1 MRNRKLPLI
10 ASVLVALFGASV
22 VLACGDDFPWDL
34 LTNRAATLDTMPI
47 NNTFAYAAARL
58 APSPKDDLHAIEPEF
73 TEGDTG
79 PGTLADALTQAET
92 AGLSSSE
99 AATLQQVRAET
110 SGDQAYNKGELLPAS
125 VRLYTAGAVDFHKG
139 DANKAIARFQK
150 VLNLPAGDRRDR
162 EVWAAYMLGRLY
174 GSKHEVAKASKS
186 FELTRDFVSDG
197 TPDPLGLAVASY
209 GEEARLH
216 LDRARE
222 LQKSKKRSAKQLQ
235 KYGHEIASATA
246 LYAEQAAHGSK
257 IGIDSLRMVTDEVL
271 GDDATIEASICDP
284 TVQQLLVDRLLADNA
299 GPPEADSGGS
309 QLSQVVSATQ
319 KCRDQHLD
327 NADQLA
333 AIAYRAGDYHL
344 AQRLVARAT
353 GPLAYWVRARLAM
366 QQGNIAE
373 AAKDYVEASKAFP
386 ASTNANSPDA
396 GIKAFVTGQNTVLTL
411 SRGEYVD
418 ALEQL
423 YPYVATFWADVAY
436 LAERVL
442 TVDELKTFVD
452 IHTDAQVQPVVS
464 RANLPSPFG
473 SNSEGAENQSATD
486 NGPATI
492 DKLRDLLAR
501 RLVRAGRYQE
511 ALNYAPAL
519 EVNPSTPAG
528 ATSSPAAVS
537 TVSPVTAAESGVWQ
551 TQTIGTAAGSSPAS
565 TPTAWPLTI
574 TQVGRL
580 SSAPKSLAVPE
591 PRPHMHRHRHRR
603 NISAP
608 PNDAIAEYV
617 QALND
622 ANTARSE
629 VDRARALYRA
639 AAMAGDF
646 GSGAK
651 IMGTGGPPDFV
662 DPFAFGLGTDDQF
675 VSKGERQRY
684 NDSAPKPDFRYHYIF
699 VGADEAIR
707 AAALLPPRSQAFAA
721 VLCNAT
727 SWMIDGKSCPASAAD
742 LRTSLTAYGSTTA
755 NTANPLTLDVLWV
768 EESNA
773 RINLSCQ
780 LYQRYLKAG
789 AVVTWATDFGRDC
802 PEPDFASAIDFVQVQ
817 EIREARRRTQMIH
830 HRWLV
835 LFQLALVAA
844 CLGASTWW
852 FLRHRYV

>member
-10 ASVLVALFGASV
+10 ASALAALFGASI
-22 VLACGDDFPWDL
+22 VLACGPDFPWNL

-47 NNTFAYAAARL
+47 NNTFAIAVARL
-58 APSPKDDLHAIEPEF
+58 APSPKDDLHAIEPEY

-92 AGLSSSE
+92 AGLSSTE
-99 AATLQQVRAET
+99 AATLQQMRAET
-110 SGDQAYNKGELLPAS
+110 SGDHAYDEGKLLPAS

-139 DANKAIARFQK
+139 DTSKAIARFQEI
-150 VLNLPAGDRRDR
+150 LDLPASDRRDR

-174 GSKHEVAKASKS
+174 SSRGEIAEASKS
-186 FELTRDFVSDG
+186 FALTRDFVTEG
-197 TPDPLGLAVASY
+197 APDPLGLAVASY

-216 LDRARE
+216 FDRAHE
-222 LQKSKKRSAKQLQ
+222 LQKSKKKSAALLQ
-235 KYGHEIASATA
+235 KYGREIASATA

-257 IGIDSLRMVTDEVL
+257 IAIDSLRMVASEVL
-271 GDDATIEASICDP
+271 GDGATIEASICDP
-284 TVQQLLVDRLLADNA
+284 TVQQLVVDRLLADNA
-299 GPPEADSGGS
+299 SPPEADSGGGS

-333 AIAYRAGDYHL
+333 AIAYRSGDYHL
-344 AQRLVARAT
+344 AQRLVAQAT

-373 AAKDYVEASKAFP
+373 ATKDYAEASKAFP
-386 ASTNANSPDA
+386 ASTDANSPDA
-396 GIKAFVTGQNTVLTL
+396 GIKAFVTGQNSILTL
-411 SRGEYVD
+411 ARGEYVD

-423 YPYVATFWADVAY
+423 YPYAATFWGDVAY

-452 IHTDAQVQPVVS
+452 THKDTQLQPVAS
-464 RANLPSPFG
+464 LANLPAPFG
-473 SNSEGAENQSATD
+473 FESADAGIQAGTD

-501 RLVRAGRYQE
+501 KLVRAGRYQE

-519 EVNPSTPAG
+519 EVKTP
-528 ATSSPAAVS
+528 TPAAVPS
-537 TVSPVTAAESGVWQ
+537 VAASATAFLVPQAQSSPNSGVV
-551 TQTIGTAAGSSPAS
+551 A
-565 TPTAWPLTI
+565 
-574 TQVGRL
+574 
-580 SSAPKSLAVPE
+580 KS
-591 PRPHMHRHRHRR
+591 RRHRHRR
-603 NISAP
+603 DFSQP

-617 QALND
+617 QALNQ
-622 ANTARSE
+622 ANAGRSNVE
-629 VDRARALYRA
+629 RARALYQA
-639 AAMAGDF
+639 AAMASDF
-646 GSGAK
+646 GSGEK
-651 IMGTGGPPDFV
+651 IMGTEGPPDFV
-662 DPFAFGLGTDDQF
+662 NQVIFGLGDDDQF

-684 NDSAPKPDFRYHYIF
+684 NDSAARPDFRYHYVF

-727 SWMIDGKSCPASAAD
+727 SWMTHTKSCPASAS
-742 LRTSLTAYGSTTA
+742 SLLASPVAYGSTTP
-755 NTANPLTLDVLWV
+755 NIANPLTADVLWLD
-768 EESNA
+768 ESNA

-780 LYQRYLKAG
+780 LYQRYLKKG
-789 AVVTWATDFGRDC
+789 AVVSWATDFGHDC
-802 PEPDFASAIDFVQVQ
+802 PDPDFDSAIHFVQAQ
-817 EIREARRRTQMIH
+817 EIRDARRRTQTIH
-830 HRWLV
+830 HRWTV
-835 LFQLALVAA
+835 LFQLALVAV

-852 FLRHRYV
+852 FLRHRYA

>member
-10 ASVLVALFGASV
+10 AVVAACLGASV
-22 VLACGDDFPWDL
+22 ALACGPDFPWGL

-47 NNTFAYAAARL
+47 NNTFAIAVARL
-58 APSPKDDLHAIEPEF
+58 APSPKDDLHAIEPEY

-92 AGLSSSE
+92 AGLSSTD
-99 AATLQQVRAET
+99 AATLQQMRGET
-110 SGDQAYNKGELLPAS
+110 SGDHAYDEGKLLPAS

-139 DANKAIARFQK
+139 DTSKAIARFQEI
-150 VLNLPAGDRRDR
+150 LDLPASDRRDR

-174 GSKHEVAKASKS
+174 GSRGETAEASKS
-186 FELTRDFVSDG
+186 FALTRDFVTEG
-197 TPDPLGLAVASY
+197 APDPLGLAVASY

-222 LQKSKKRSAKQLQ
+222 SQKSKKKSAVLLQ
-235 KYGHEIASATA
+235 KYGREIASATA
-246 LYAEQAAHGSK
+246 LNAEQAAHGSK
-257 IGIDSLRMVTDEVL
+257 IAIDSLRMVANEVL
-271 GDDATIEASICDP
+271 GDGATIEASICDP
-284 TVQQLLVDRLLADNA
+284 TVQQLVVDRLLADSA
-299 GPPEADSGGS
+299 GPPEGSYDFSNS
-309 QLSQVVSATQ
+309 QLAQVLSATQ

-333 AIAYRAGDYHL
+333 AIAYRSGDYHL
-344 AQRLVARAT
+344 AQRLVAGGT

-373 AAKDYVEASKAFP
+373 ATKDYAEASKAFP
-386 ASTNANSPDA
+386 ASTDANSPDA
-396 GIKAFVTGQNTVLTL
+396 GIKAFLTGQNTVLTL

-423 YPYVATFWADVAY
+423 YPYAATFWDDIAY

-442 TVDELKTFVD
+442 TVDELRTFVD
-452 IHTDAQVQPVVS
+452 THTDTQVQPVVS
-464 RANLPSPFG
+464 LANLPAPFG
-473 SNSEGAENQSATD
+473 FNSADPETQSGTD
-486 NGPATI
+486 SGPATI

-519 EVNPSTPAG
+519 EVKAPT
-528 ATSSPAAVS
+528 PAAVPS
-537 TVSPVTAAESGVWQ
+537 VAASATAFLVPQAQSSPNSGVV
-551 TQTIGTAAGSSPAS
+551 A
-565 TPTAWPLTI
+565 
-574 TQVGRL
+574 
-580 SSAPKSLAVPE
+580 KS
-591 PRPHMHRHRHRR
+591 RRHRHQRDF
-603 NISAP
+603 SQP

-617 QALND
+617 QALNQ
-622 ANTARSE
+622 ANAGRSNVE
-629 VDRARALYRA
+629 RARALYQA
-639 AAMAGDF
+639 AAMASDF
-646 GSGAK
+646 GFG
-651 IMGTGGPPDFV
+651 IMGTEGPPDFV
-662 DPFAFGLGTDDQF
+662 NQVMFGLGDDDQF

-684 NDSAPKPDFRYHYIF
+684 NDSAAQPDFRYHYVF

-727 SWMIDGKSCPASAAD
+727 SWMTHTKSCPASAS
-742 LRTSLTAYGSTTA
+742 SLLASPVAYGSKTP
-755 NTANPLTLDVLWV
+755 NIANPLTADVLWLD
-768 EESNA
+768 ESNA

-780 LYQRYLKAG
+780 LYQRYLKEG
-789 AVVTWATDFGRDC
+789 AVVPWATDFGHDC
-802 PEPDFASAIDFVQVQ
+802 PEPDFDSAIHFVQAQ
-817 EIREARRRTQMIH
+817 EIRGARRRTEMIH
-830 HRWLV
+830 HRWTV
-835 LFQLALVAA
+835 LFQLALVAV

>member
-10 ASVLVALFGASV
+10 GPVLAALFGASI
-22 VLACGDDFPWDL
+22 VLACGPDSPWNL
-34 LTNRAATLDTMPI
+34 LTNRTATLDTMPI
-47 NNTFAYAAARL
+47 NNTFAFAVARL
-58 APSPKDDLHAIEPEF
+58 TLSPKEDLHAIEPEY

-92 AGLSSSE
+92 AGLSSTE
-99 AATLQQVRAET
+99 GTTLQQMRAET
-110 SGDQAYNKGELLPAS
+110 SGDHAYEEGKLLPTS

-139 DANKAIARFQK
+139 DTNKAIARFQEI
-150 VLNLPAGDRRDR
+150 LDLPASDRRDR
-162 EVWAAYMLGRLY
+162 EVWAAYMLGRLF
-174 GSKHEVAKASKS
+174 GSKGQIDKASKS
-186 FELTRDFVSDG
+186 FALTRDFVTEG
-197 TPDPLGLAVASY
+197 APDPLGLAVASY

-216 LDRARE
+216 FDRARE
-222 LQKSKKRSAKQLQ
+222 LQKSKKKSPKQFQ
-235 KYGHEIASATA
+235 KYGPEIASATA

-257 IGIDSLRMVTDEVL
+257 IAIDSLRIVADEVL
-271 GDDATIEASICDP
+271 GGDATIEASICDP

-299 GPPEADSGGS
+299 SPPEADSGGGP

-333 AIAYRAGDYHL
+333 AIAYRSGDYHL
-344 AQRLVARAT
+344 AQRLVVQAT
-353 GPLAYWVRARLAM
+353 GPLASWVRARLAM

-373 AAKDYVEASKAFP
+373 ATKDYAEASKAFP
-386 ASTNANSPDA
+386 ASTDANSPDA
-396 GIKAFVTGQNTVLTL
+396 GVKAFVTGQNSILTL
-411 SRGEYVD
+411 ARGEYVD

-423 YPYVATFWADVAY
+423 YPYAATFWGDVAY

-452 IHTDAQVQPVVS
+452 THTDTQVQPVVS
-464 RANLPSPFG
+464 LANLPAPFG
-473 SNSEGAENQSATD
+473 FNSADAEIRPGTE

-519 EVNPSTPAG
+519 EVKAPTPA
-528 ATSSPAAVS
+528 AMPTMAASARAFLVPQAQSSPN
-537 TVSPVTAAESGVWQ
+537 SGV
-551 TQTIGTAAGSSPAS
+551 IA
-565 TPTAWPLTI
+565 
-574 TQVGRL
+574 
-580 SSAPKSLAVPE
+580 KS
-591 PRPHMHRHRHRR
+591 RRHRHRQVF
-603 NISAP
+603 SEP

-622 ANTARSE
+622 ANATRSN

-639 AAMAGDF
+639 AVMASDF
-646 GSGAK
+646 GSGEK
-651 IMGTGGPPDFV
+651 IMGTEGPPDFV
-662 DPFAFGLGTDDQF
+662 NSFVFDLLSDDKF

-684 NDSAPKPDFRYHYIF
+684 NDSAAQPDFRYHYVF

-727 SWMIDGKSCPASAAD
+727 SWMTHTKSCPASAS
-742 LRTSLTAYGSTTA
+742 SLLASPVAYGSTTA
-755 NTANPLTLDVLWV
+755 NIANPLTLDVLWPD
-768 EESNA
+768 ETDA
-773 RINLSCQ
+773 RINISCQ
-780 LYQRYLKAG
+780 LYQRYLKEG
-789 AVVTWATDFGRDC
+789 AVVPWATDFGHDC
-802 PEPDFASAIDFVQVQ
+802 PDPDFDSAIHFVQAQ
-817 EIREARRRTQMIH
+817 EIRDARRRTQTIH
-830 HRWLV
+830 HRWTV
-835 LFQLALVAA
+835 LFQLALVAV

-852 FLRHRYV
+852 FLQHRYV